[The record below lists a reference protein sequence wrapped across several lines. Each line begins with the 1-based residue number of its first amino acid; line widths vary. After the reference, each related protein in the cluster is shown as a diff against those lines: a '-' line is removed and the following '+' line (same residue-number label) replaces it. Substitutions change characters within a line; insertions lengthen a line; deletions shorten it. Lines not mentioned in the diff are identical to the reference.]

1 MSWNSE
7 GRGVDLVQIK
17 GFLHNPSVKTCT
29 KAACLRNPALCENVS
44 CQGLPTRPKPEIGRI
59 LVTGASGYVGGRL
72 IVELLNRGYQV
83 RAMVRRK
90 LPTYA
95 VRWPGVE
102 VVEADALKPDSLR
115 ESMRDV
121 RIAYYLIH
129 SMMLGPQSFSKS
141 DLEAAHNFAQAAQ
154 TAGVERIIYLGGLGE
169 RHADLSEHLRNRM
182 EVAEVLR
189 GGTAAVTIL
198 RAAVILGSGSASFE
212 IMQHLVSVLRMIF
225 VPKWANSRCQPIAV
239 RDVMKYLIG
248 VVEAPG
254 TAGGEFDIG
263 GVEIMSY
270 RQMLESLARLLNR
283 HILLVRVP
291 ISDPRLYG
299 YFVSLLTPVPAPLV
313 SCLMESLRNDVV
325 CQGAG
330 IRTFLPFKTMPFD
343 EAIRAAI
350 VKSEQDTVETRWS
363 DAYPPGH
370 EVVPQL
376 DELTERPRF
385 VATYSMVSE
394 KPAEALFLSFCRVG
408 GRNGWFRDNWMW
420 RIRGMIDR
428 ILMGVGDKRGRKHH
442 SFVELGEVIDFW
454 RVEDLS
460 ENQRL
465 LLRAEMKI
473 PGQAWLEF
481 KIVPAAPNRGL
492 VVSAYF
498 APRGLLG
505 SFYWYLFLPFHR
517 TIFKDLIQQ
526 IDARA

>member
-1 MSWNSE
+1 MIPIE
-7 GRGVDLVQIK
+7 GLGI
-17 GFLHNPSVKTCT
+17 LHTASVKTCSR
-29 KAACLRNPALCENVS
+29 AVCLHNPGLCENAS
-44 CQGLPTRPKPEIGRI
+44 CQGLPTRAKPEIGRI

-72 IVELLNRGYQV
+72 VVELLNRGYQV

-90 LPTYA
+90 LPTYSH
-95 VRWPGVE
+95 RWPGVE

-115 ESMRDV
+115 KAMENV

-129 SMMLGPQSFSKS
+129 SMMLGPKSFSES
-141 DLEAAHNFAQAAQ
+141 DLEAAQNFARAAEG
-154 TAGVERIIYLGGLGE
+154 AGVERIVYLGGLGE

-189 GGTAAVTIL
+189 GGSTPVTIL
-198 RAAVILGSGSASFE
+198 RAAVILGSGSASYE

-225 VPKWANSRCQPIAV
+225 IPKWANSRCQPIAV

-248 VVEAPG
+248 VLEVPE

-270 RQMLESLARLLNR
+270 RQMLERLARLLNR
-283 HILLVRVP
+283 RILLVHTPV
-291 ISDPRLYG
+291 SDPRVYG
-299 YFVSLLTPVPAPLV
+299 YLVSLLTPVPAPLV

-325 CQGAG
+325 CQGAR
-330 IRTFLPFKTMPFD
+330 IRSFLPFKTMPFD

-350 VKSEQDTVETRWS
+350 AKMEMDTVETRWS

-376 DELTERPRF
+376 DELKERPHF

-394 KPAEALFLSFCRVG
+394 KPAEALFRSFCRVG
-408 GRNGWFRDNWMW
+408 GRNGWFRNNWMW
-420 RIRGMIDR
+420 RIRGMMDR
-428 ILMGVGDKRGRKHH
+428 MLMGVGDTRGRKHH

-481 KIVPAAPNRGL
+481 KIVPAAQNRGL
-492 VVSAYF
+492 VVCAYF

-517 TIFKDLIQQ
+517 IIFKDLIQQ